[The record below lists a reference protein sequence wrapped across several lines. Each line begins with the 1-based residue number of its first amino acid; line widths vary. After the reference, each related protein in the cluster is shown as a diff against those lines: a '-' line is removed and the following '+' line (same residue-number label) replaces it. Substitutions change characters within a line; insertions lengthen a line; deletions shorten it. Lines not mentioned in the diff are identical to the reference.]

1 MTREYNA
8 PGLTERSRPQYARR
22 RQIEWGGLREGGSV
36 FGGAQRSGVCWTA
49 GSPDHASPL
58 AGILI
63 SGPYAAGMFKPALL
77 PLALTLPLLA
87 SCAPLA
93 SLLANSSSD
102 GPSPRRAGPLV
113 VGQTW
118 TVSGLVDGRSVSAT
132 VSIPN
137 LVDVQDTSA
146 TFNARDQLDA
156 FAASRV
162 GFTVADYDGGRRV
175 ARFRWVGE
183 SAGLSYTCR
192 IENVIS
198 APLRGVLTYERGGQT
213 VARGTC
219 EAVISQNAG

>member
-1 MTREYNA
+1 M
-8 PGLTERSRPQYARR
+8 Q
-22 RQIEWGGLREGGSV
+22 GGL
-36 FGGAQRSGVCWTA
+36 GATTRGHGALIC
-49 GSPDHASPL
+49 

-63 SGPYAAGMFKPALL
+63 CGPYAAGMFKPALL
-77 PLALTLPLLA
+77 PLALTLPLLG

-93 SLLANSSSD
+93 SILANRESD
-102 GPSPRRAGPLV
+102 GPAPRRAGPLV

-132 VSIPN
+132 VNVPD

-146 TFNARDQLDA
+146 TFNARDQIDA
-156 FAASRV
+156 FAASRA
-162 GFTVADYDGGRRV
+162 GFTVADYDSNRRV

-192 IENVIS
+192 IENVIL
-198 APLRGVLTYERGGQT
+198 APLRGVLTFERNGQI